1 MPFAQRMK
9 FVGIALGIMLMAS
22 IIAIA
27 FGNKATPIAKHKTDS
42 EMIREA
48 GAQLDAACQ
57 LNEDK
62 C

>member
-1 MPFAQRMK
+1 MK